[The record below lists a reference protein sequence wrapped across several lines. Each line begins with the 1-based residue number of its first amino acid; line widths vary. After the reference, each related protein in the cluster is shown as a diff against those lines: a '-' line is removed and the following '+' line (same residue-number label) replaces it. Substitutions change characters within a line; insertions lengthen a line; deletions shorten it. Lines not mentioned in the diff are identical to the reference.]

1 MPTARAEIGI
11 IGGSGLYDFPGLERA
26 RDARLRTPFGEPSA
40 PFRLGTLE
48 GRRVAFL
55 ARHGLG
61 HRLLP
66 SEINFRAN
74 LYGLRMLGVTRVL
87 SASAVGSMREEIR
100 PLDVVIPDQMVD
112 RTLGRPRTFFGQ
124 GVAAHVAMADPFCA
138 ELRWILIGAARA
150 CGARVHE
157 GGAYVCIEG
166 PQFSTRAESEIYRS
180 WGVSVIGMTNLPEA
194 RLAREAELC
203 YATLALVTD
212 YDCWHRSEEDVS
224 VEAVLDNL
232 RRNADTAAAT
242 LRAAVRGIPAE
253 RSCPCASALQ
263 TAVITRRPFPP
274 AARRRLGLLLDRGAG
289 KVR

>member
-1 MPTARAEIGI
+1 MPAARAEIGI
-11 IGGSGLYDFPGLERA
+11 IGGSGLYDFPGLERP
-26 RDARLRTPFGEPSA
+26 RDVRLRTPFGAPSA
-40 PFRLGTLE
+40 PFRLGLLE

-74 LYGLRMLGVTRVL
+74 LYGLKMLGVTRVL
-87 SASAVGSMREEIR
+87 SASAVGSMKEEIR
-100 PLDVVIPDQMVD
+100 PLDVVVPDQMVD
-112 RTLGRPRTFFGQ
+112 RTLSRARSFFGE
-124 GVAAHVAMADPFCA
+124 GVVAHVAMADPFCA
-138 ELRWILIGAARA
+138 ELRWILIGSARRN
-150 CGARVHE
+150 GARVHE
-157 GGAYVCIEG
+157 GGSYVCIEG

-224 VEAVLDNL
+224 VEAVLANL
-232 RRNADTAAAT
+232 RRNADTAAST
-242 LRAAVRGIPAE
+242 LRGAVGGIPAR
-253 RSCPCASALQ
+253 RSCPCATALA
-263 TAVITRRPFPP
+263 TAVITQPPLPP
-274 AARRRLGLLLDRGAG
+274 AARRRLGLLLGRGDR
-289 KVR
+289 KVH

>member
-1 MPTARAEIGI
+1 MPAARAEIGV

-26 RDARLRTPFGEPSA
+26 RDVRLRTPFGDPSA
-40 PFRLGTLE
+40 PFRVGVLE

-74 LYGLRMLGVTRVL
+74 LYGLKMLGVERVF
-87 SASAVGSMREEIR
+87 SASAVGSMKEEIR
-100 PLDVVIPDQMVD
+100 PLDVVVPDQMID
-112 RTLGRPRTFFGQ
+112 RTLGRPRTFFGG

-138 ELRWILIGAARA
+138 ELRWILIAAARNS
-150 CGARVHE
+150 GARVHE

-166 PQFSTRAESEIYRS
+166 PQFSTRAESQVYRS
-180 WGVSVIGMTNLPEA
+180 WGVSVIGMTNQPEA

-212 YDCWHRSEEDVS
+212 YDCWHRGEEDVS

-232 RRNADTAAAT
+232 RRNADTAVAA
-242 LRAAVRGIPAE
+242 LRAAVRGVPAR
-253 RSCPCASALQ
+253 RSCSCASALSS
-263 TAVITRRPFPP
+263 AVITRPPFPP
-274 AARRRLGLLLDRGAG
+274 AVRRRLALLLGGRSR
-289 KVR
+289 KSR